1 MQLFALLKHEVHQ
14 PEIRFFLTA
23 EREEMISCVYVSRE
37 EERVAVAFSRPV
49 NVSELFHDFFEEL
62 SFCYSCS
69 LAVTHISL
77 FWVHFWKTKRVTLL
91 TSLRFSTAVNLT
103 DIVCLQM
110 RNTPT
115 FSFFFLFYHN
125 EKNDTTS
132 GNTIYIVH
140 FTTCYR
146 GIDIHLK

>member
-77 FWVHFWKTKRVTLL
+77 F
-91 TSLRFSTAVNLT
+91 
-103 DIVCLQM
+103 
-110 RNTPT
+110 
-115 FSFFFLFYHN
+115 
-125 EKNDTTS
+125 
-132 GNTIYIVH
+132 
-140 FTTCYR
+140 
-146 GIDIHLK
+146 